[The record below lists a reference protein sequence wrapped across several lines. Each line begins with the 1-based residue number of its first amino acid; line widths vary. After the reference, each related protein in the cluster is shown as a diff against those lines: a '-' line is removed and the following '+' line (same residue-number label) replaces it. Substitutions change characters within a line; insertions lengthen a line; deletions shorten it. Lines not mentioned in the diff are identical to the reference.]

1 MESLYDLYKRSSA
14 SVVKDGYIR
23 KEDLHFALCR
33 KGNKRNLF
41 VDRLKVM
48 VLAILTESNM
58 KLSND
63 VVEIIVDKVCVVFQT
78 QIIRLKKKILGIRYS
93 HVLVLESLTNI
104 CGSRH

>member
-63 VVEIIVDKVCVVFQT
+63 VVEIIVDKT
-78 QIIRLKKKILGIRYS
+78 LKMMGNLIQSNGNNMWKINHHY
-93 HVLVLESLTNI
+93 
-104 CGSRH
+104 